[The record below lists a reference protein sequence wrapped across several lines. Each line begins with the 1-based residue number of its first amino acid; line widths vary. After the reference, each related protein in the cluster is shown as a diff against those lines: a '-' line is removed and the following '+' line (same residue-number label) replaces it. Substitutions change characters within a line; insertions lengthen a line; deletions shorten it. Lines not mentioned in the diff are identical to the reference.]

1 MPLRSV
7 SVDELTIVDENVF
20 AQVAEY
26 AALKR
31 SLRAS
36 SHRFCTPTQGTH
48 LSWDRALFL
57 NLTFW
62 NSAEA
67 ADVLCESSIP
77 ADVVAHIAWHSL
89 VGPQLERLVPNRE
102 NKGGPT
108 AIALFFAESIASA
121 FDLYLVGRLLRTAPH
136 SDFVETQ
143 VSIMGEAAEEA
154 GLSEL
159 GFAALLE
166 SVVTDPPRAF
176 EDLRALLFDVT
187 IALSGCRGAH
197 EAQLVLER
205 FQGHRFE
212 ALLHH
217 YQLSN
222 WLLYAR
228 AYGASS
234 AAEERTVLDLDATL
248 RAAPVALEW
257 LIEHWVECPA

>member
-7 SVDELTIVDENVF
+7 SLDELTIVDENVF
-20 AQVAEY
+20 AKVAEY
-26 AALKR
+26 TALKR

-36 SHRFCTPTQGTH
+36 AHRFCIPAQGTH

-62 NSAEA
+62 NSAET
-67 ADVLCESSIP
+67 ADVLCESSVP

-102 NKGGPT
+102 NKDGPT
-108 AIALFFAESIASA
+108 ALALFFAESIASA

-159 GFAALLE
+159 DFAALLE
-166 SVVTDPPRAF
+166 SVVADPERAF
-176 EDLRALLFDVT
+176 EDLRAMLFDVT
-187 IALSGCRGAH
+187 IALSGCRGAD

-205 FQGHRFE
+205 FKAHRFQ

-228 AYGASS
+228 AYGATS
-234 AAEERTVLDLDATL
+234 AAEERAILDLDATL
-248 RAAPVALEW
+248 RAAPVALGW

>member
-7 SVDELTIVDENVF
+7 SLDELTIVDENVF
-20 AQVAEY
+20 APIAEY

-36 SHRFCTPTQGTH
+36 SHRFCIPARDTP

-62 NSAEA
+62 NSAES
-67 ADVLCESSIP
+67 ADVLCESSMP
-77 ADVVAHIAWHSL
+77 ADVVAHVAWHSL

-154 GLSEL
+154 GLSERD
-159 GFAALLE
+159 FAALLE
-166 SVVTDPPRAF
+166 SVVADPQRAF
-176 EDLRALLFDVT
+176 EDLRELLLDVTSALL
-187 IALSGCRGAH
+187 ACNGAQ

-228 AYGASS
+228 AYGRPS
-234 AAEERTVLDLDATL
+234 AAEERAVRDLDATL

-257 LIEHWVECPA
+257 LIEHWAECPA

>member
-7 SVDELTIVDENVF
+7 SLDELTIVDENVF
-20 AQVAEY
+20 AQVPAY
-26 AALKR
+26 TALKD

-36 SHRFCTPTQGTH
+36 SHRFCIPAKDTD

-62 NSAEA
+62 SSAEA

-77 ADVVAHIAWHSL
+77 ADVVAHVAWHSL
-89 VGPQLERLVPNRE
+89 VAPQLERLVPDRE
-102 NKGGPT
+102 HKAGPT
-108 AIALFFAESIASA
+108 AVALFFAESIASA
-121 FDLYLVGRLLRTAPH
+121 FDLYLVGRLLPHAPH

-154 GLSEL
+154 GLSERD
-159 GFAALLE
+159 FAALLE
-166 SVVTDPPRAF
+166 SVVADPQRAF
-176 EDLRALLFDVT
+176 EDLRAMLFDAT
-187 IALSGCRGAH
+187 TALSTCRGPD

-228 AYGASS
+228 AYARSS
-234 AAEERTVLDLDATL
+234 AAEERAVLDLDATL